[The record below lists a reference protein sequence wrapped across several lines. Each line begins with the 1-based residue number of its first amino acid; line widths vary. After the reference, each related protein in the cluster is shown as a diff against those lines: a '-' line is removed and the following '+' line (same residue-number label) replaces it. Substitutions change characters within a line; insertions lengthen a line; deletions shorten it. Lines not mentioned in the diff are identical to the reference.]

1 MRWIVI
7 ALGLGWATLATAD
20 RIVFA
25 PTGSKLLMRQA
36 RIEFM
41 TGLTRQR
48 EDNRLYL
55 GYGLTKEIE
64 AEFMLDRI
72 APNARLGT
80 MNLSYTYLGP
90 IIDTSPGVT
99 VGVQDIMNRTA
110 EGRFAYLAFT
120 YRMGLDGRYNA
131 SVPMELTLGGG
142 GGSRRS
148 GLFTGVVLPL
158 TWQFRAFAEHDT
170 RRITAGF
177 EFRPLNGAALRL
189 MWREGS
195 PLASVRYTVRF

>member
-7 ALGLGWATLATAD
+7 ALALGWATTAVAD

-41 TGLTRQR
+41 TGLTRKR
-48 EDNRLYL
+48 EDNRFYL

-90 IIDTSPGVT
+90 IIDTSPGVSI
-99 VGVQDIMNRTA
+99 GVQDAMDRTP
-110 EGRFAYLAFT
+110 EGRFMYVAFT
-120 YRMGLDGRYNA
+120 YRMGLDGRYN
-131 SVPMELTLGGG
+131 SGVPMELTVGGG
-142 GGSRRS
+142 GGRRN
-148 GLFTGVVLPL
+148 GLFTGVVLPF
-158 TWQFRAFAEHDT
+158 TWQFRGFAEHDT

-177 EFRPLNGAALRL
+177 EFRPVTGAALRL
-189 MWREGS
+189 MWREGT